1 MDAEAEPG
9 GTVPRRILVVGCA
22 GSGKSTLARALGARY
37 ELPVIHLDSHFWTP
51 GWVALDREPWRAVC
65 RELAAGDAWV
75 MDGNYG
81 SSLDIRLPRADLIVF
96 PDLPPALCL
105 ARALRRRWRF
115 RATGRPDR
123 APGCPE
129 RIEWQFLRYIGG
141 YRRRH
146 RGRLLAA
153 IARYAPD
160 TPLVRLRTRRQVREF
175 GRLVSPV
182 A

>member
-1 MDAEAEPG
+1 MGTSRPG
-9 GTVPRRILVVGCA
+9 GTVPRRILVVGCS
-22 GSGKSTLARALGARY
+22 GSGKSTLARRLGTRY

-51 GWVALDREPWRAVC
+51 GWVAREREPWRAVC
-65 RELAAGDAWV
+65 RELAARDAWV

-96 PDLPPALCL
+96 PDLAPALCV

-115 RATGRPDR
+115 RATGRPDL

-129 RIEWQFLRYIGG
+129 RIEWQFLRYIWA

-160 TPLVRLRTRRQVREF
+160 TPLVRLRSRRQVREF
-175 GRLVSPV
+175 GQS